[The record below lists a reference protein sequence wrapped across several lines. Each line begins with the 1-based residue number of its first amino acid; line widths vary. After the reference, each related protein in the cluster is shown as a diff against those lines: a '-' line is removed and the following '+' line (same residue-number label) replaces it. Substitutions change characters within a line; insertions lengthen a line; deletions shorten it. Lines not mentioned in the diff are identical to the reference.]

1 MKATY
6 KFFTK
11 SGASQKD
18 EEFDTNRECFS
29 YPPLF
34 LLEENFYLMNGKQ
47 RSNGPDINGPLS
59 TVAVKRLIHNVR
71 DVNFLK
77 IDDSIFVRNQTDELY
92 KSLYFHPLIE
102 MISLAPSGSFFHQR
116 GAETKSSLKMSQS
129 IHSIFLFLEDR
140 FPKSN
145 RVLKTYLPQ
154 NLHLETPIRLF
165 RRQIKDVLFPHFI
178 RIIYYRDKIFCWRN
192 LSFCKERG
200 RKNIDTLFRNFYN
213 YGIDILLLIPWKK
226 GCKAR
231 VNYYLPIDRHN
242 IIRKLRYV
250 PTYKFKLNLPSIDAY
265 IIQSSRIHYGRY
277 RNKFILCF
285 RGTSYFVRKWFYH
298 FSIIFK
304 HHFHY
309 RTRFNKSRLELLP
322 VSCVSFLGYT
332 SLAQSVSKNVRVETA
347 TGLCISI
354 SIEEKFYPKIP
365 ILILIKVLV
374 KQKFCD
380 SNGRPTG
387 KSAWTA
393 LKDDE
398 IFNRYAQLWRALSLY
413 YGASTS
419 RGHLRRLRYILQIS
433 CGSTLAGKH
442 RGTTR
447 LLRRRFNLDLDIG
460 SFFLSNES
468 QSSKNRRIWRLTLTR
483 SILAKFVLSE
493 IGF

>member
-1 MKATY
+1 MKATC
-6 KFFTK
+6 KSFTK
-11 SGASQKD
+11 FGASRKD
-18 EEFDTNRECFS
+18 EEFDTNRDCFS

-47 RSNGPDINGPLS
+47 RSNGPDINGSWS
-59 TVAVKRLIHNVR
+59 TVAVKRLIDNVR
-71 DVNFLK
+71 DLNFLK
-77 IDDSIFVRNQTDELY
+77 IDDSGFVRSQTDELY
-92 KSLYFHPLIE
+92 KNLYFNPLVE
-102 MISLAPSGSFFHQR
+102 MMCLAPSRSFFHQR
-116 GAETKSSLKMSQS
+116 RVETKSSLKISQS

-145 RVLKTYLPQ
+145 HVLKTYLPQ

-178 RIIYYRDKIFCWRN
+178 RIVYYRDKIFYGRTCR
-192 LSFCKERG
+192 ERG
-200 RKNIDTLFRNFYN
+200 RIKIDTLFRNFHTYD
-213 YGIDILLLIPWKK
+213 IDLLLLIPWKQ

-231 VNYYLPIDRHN
+231 VNYSLPIDCHN
-242 IIRKLRYV
+242 ITRKVRYV
-250 PTYKFKLNLPSIDAY
+250 PTYKFKLNAPDIDSY
-265 IIQSSRIHYGRY
+265 FIQSSCIHYGRY
-277 RNKFILCF
+277 RNKIILSS
-285 RGTSYFVRKWFYH
+285 RGTSYFVRKWFYL
-298 FSIIFK
+298 FSIMFK
-304 HHFHY
+304 QHFHY

-332 SLAQSVSKNVRVETA
+332 SIARAVSKIVRVETA
-347 TGLCISI
+347 MGLCISI
-354 SIEEKFYPKIP
+354 SIEEKFSPKIP
-365 ILILIKVLV
+365 ILILIKVLM

-387 KSAWTA
+387 KLAWTV

-398 IFNRYAQLWRALSLY
+398 ILNRYVQLWRVLSLY

-447 LLRRRFNLDLDIG
+447 LLRRRFNLDIR
-460 SFFLSNES
+460 SQFFLSNES
-468 QSSKNRRIWRLTLTR
+468 QSSKNRRIWCLTLIR
-483 SILAKFVLSE
+483 SVLAKFVLSE
-493 IGF
+493 VGF

>member
-6 KFFTK
+6 KSFTNL
-11 SGASQKD
+11 GASQKD
-18 EEFDTNRECFS
+18 EEFDTNRDCFS

-47 RSNGPDINGPLS
+47 RSNGLDINGSWS

-71 DVNFLK
+71 DLNFLK
-77 IDDSIFVRNQTDELY
+77 IDDSGFVRNQTDELD
-92 KSLYFHPLIE
+92 KNLYFYPLIK
-102 MISLAPSGSFFHQR
+102 MICLALSGSFFHQR
-116 GAETKSSLKMSQS
+116 GAKTKSSLKMSQS

-140 FPKSN
+140 FSKSN
-145 RVLKTYLPQ
+145 HVLKMYLPQ

-165 RRQIKDVLFPHFI
+165 RRQIKDVLFPHFL
-178 RIIYYRDKIFCWRN
+178 RIFYYRDKIFCWRT
-192 LSFCKERG
+192 LSSCKERG
-200 RKNIDTLFRNFYN
+200 RRNIDTLFRNFHNYN
-213 YGIDILLLIPWKK
+213 IDLLLLIPWKQ

-231 VNYYLPIDRHN
+231 VNYSMDRHN
-242 IIRKLRYV
+242 IIRKVRYV
-250 PTYKFKLNLPSIDAY
+250 PTHKFKLNVPSIDSY
-265 IIQSSRIHYGRY
+265 SYFIQSSCIHYGRY
-277 RNKFILCF
+277 RNKFILSF

-309 RTRFNKSRLELLP
+309 RTLFNKSRLELLP

-332 SLAQSVSKNVRVETA
+332 SIAQSVSKNVRVETA
-347 TGLCISI
+347 MGSCISI
-354 SIEEKFYPKIP
+354 SIEEKFFPKIP
-365 ILILIKVLV
+365 ILMLIKVLV

-387 KSAWTA
+387 KLAWTA

-398 IFNRYAQLWRALSLY
+398 IFNRYLQLWRVFSLY

-447 LLRRRFNLDLDIG
+447 LLRRRFNLDIRSL
-460 SFFLSNES
+460 FLSNES
-468 QSSKNRRIWRLTLTR
+468 QSSKNRRIWRLTLIR
-483 SILAKFVLSE
+483 SVLAKFILSE
-493 IGF
+493 AGF

>member
-6 KFFTK
+6 KSFTK
-11 SGASQKD
+11 LGASQKD
-18 EEFDTNRECFS
+18 EKFDTNRDCFS

-34 LLEENFYLMNGKQ
+34 LLEENFYLINGKQ
-47 RSNGPDINGPLS
+47 RSNGLYINGSWS

-71 DVNFLK
+71 DFNFLK
-77 IDDSIFVRNQTDELY
+77 IDDSGFVRNQTDDLY
-92 KSLYFHPLIE
+92 KNLYFYPLIK
-102 MISLAPSGSFFHQR
+102 MISLAPSRSFFNQR
-116 GAETKSSLKMSQS
+116 VNKTKSILKMSQS
-129 IHSIFLFLEDR
+129 IHLIFLFLEDR

-145 RVLKTYLPQ
+145 HVLKTYLPQ

-165 RRQIKDVLFPHFI
+165 RRQIKDVLFSHFI
-178 RIIYYRDKIFCWRN
+178 RIVYYRDKIFCWRT
-192 LSFCKERG
+192 LSSFKER
-200 RKNIDTLFRNFYN
+200 RRRNIDTLFQNFHN
-213 YGIDILLLIPWKK
+213 YGIDLLLLIPWKQ

-231 VNYYLPIDRHN
+231 VNYSLPIDCHN

-250 PTYKFKLNLPSIDAY
+250 PTYKFKLNEPSIDPY
-265 IIQSSRIHYGRY
+265 FIQSSCIHYGRY
-277 RNKFILCF
+277 RNKFILCS
-285 RGTSYFVRKWFYH
+285 RGTSYFLRKWFYH

-309 RTRFNKSRLELLP
+309 RTRFNKSRIEP

-332 SLAQSVSKNVRVETA
+332 SIAQSVSKNVRVETS
-347 TGLCISI
+347 TGLCVSI
-354 SIEEKFYPKIP
+354 SIEEKFSPKIP
-365 ILILIKVLV
+365 ILILIKFLV

-380 SNGRPTG
+380 NNGRPIG
-387 KSAWTA
+387 KSAWTV

-398 IFNRYAQLWRALSLY
+398 IFNRYAQLWRVLSLY

-447 LLRRRFNLDLDIG
+447 LLRRRFNLDIRSL
-460 SFFLSNES
+460 FLSNES
-468 QSSKNRRIWRLTLTR
+468 QSSKNRRIWHLTLIR
-483 SILAKFVLSE
+483 SVLAKFVLSE
-493 IGF
+493 VGF